1 MDILTLGKIKK
12 LKDALAASDLNTLE
26 QIQIV
31 NDALTQAIDV
41 DVADALAQVALD
53 LANTQAAVG
62 GDLSGILTSMG
73 TLETNTNIA
82 IAAIPATVQTE
93 LNSLGTAGYLNVGT
107 GANQVVQLDS
117 SGNLPAIG
125 AGNLTGL
132 SQTESAKPWRIQSFS
147 GQWIETMTQGQN
159 TGYTSNGGS
168 YTWSR
173 GSGTTLIKVQ
183 VVGGGGGASGF
194 CETGGSGGYAERWI
208 ENPPSTVSVN
218 VGSGGGGSG
227 YSSCAGGGG
236 TSSFGSYLSANGG
249 RGANCDGQHTGGR
262 AGHGSGSADL
272 KMFGGGGQGHE
283 GGNPSSGLGGASYFG
298 NGYGTGHGRVTGGW
312 HHGAPGAGGNQHTYG
327 SGYMGCTGAVIV
339 YEYK

>member
-12 LKDALAASDLNTLE
+12 LKDALIASDLSTIE
-26 QIQIV
+26 QIAIV
-31 NDALTQAIDV
+31 NQALTQAIDV
-41 DVADALAQVALD
+41 DVANALQQVSDD
-53 LANTQAAVG
+53 LALTQAAVG
-62 GDLSGILTSMG
+62 GDLTVILSSMD
-73 TLETNTNIA
+73 TLESDTNAA
-82 IAAIPATVQTE
+82 IAGIPATVANE
-93 LNSLGTAGYLNVGT
+93 LSALGTAGYLNVGT
-107 GANQVVQLDS
+107 GANQIVQLDS
-117 SGNLPAIG
+117 SGNLPAVG
-125 AGNLTGL
+125 AASLTGL

-159 TGYTSNGGS
+159 VGYTSNGGS

-173 GSGTTLIKVQ
+173 GSGTTLVKVQ

-194 CETGGSGGYAERWI
+194 CETGGSGGYAEKWI
-208 ENPPSTVSVN
+208 ENPPSSVTVT
-218 VGSGGGGSG
+218 VGNGGGGSG
-227 YSSCAGGGG
+227 YAGCAGGGG
-236 TSSFGSYLSANGG
+236 TSSFGGYLSANGG

-262 AGHGSGSADL
+262 AGHGSGSGDL

-283 GGNPSSGLGGASYFG
+283 GSNPSSSLGGASYFG
-298 NGYGTGHGRVTGGW
+298 NGYGAGHGRVPGGW